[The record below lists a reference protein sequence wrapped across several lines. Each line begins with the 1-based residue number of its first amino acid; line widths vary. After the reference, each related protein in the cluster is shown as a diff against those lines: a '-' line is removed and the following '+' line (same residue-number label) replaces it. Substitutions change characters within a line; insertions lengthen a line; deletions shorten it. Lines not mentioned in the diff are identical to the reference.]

1 MQGGR
6 PRKQIDPTAGE
17 KISVDLSGGQQS
29 SDGRRLTKSSVWLW
43 SCVKTTPRTSSS
55 LASRKVENFPVQAFP
70 HPNTKEH
77 PRILSSCSEKFR
89 CMSHESLDNQ
99 NVPQENTHPN
109 FGHPSDGHPSDGHDF
124 EAQGARVGILDG
136 PKNSDPPSVKD
147 GWSFDQVFSERVGV
161 YFTNVFRVWVCLS
174 YQPT

>member
-1 MQGGR
+1 MSRCCG
-6 PRKQIDPTAGE
+6 A
-17 KISVDLSGGQQS
+17 LGQ
-29 SDGRRLTKSSVWLW
+29 
-43 SCVKTTPRTSSS
+43 
-55 LASRKVENFPVQAFP
+55 
-70 HPNTKEH
+70 
-77 PRILSSCSEKFR
+77 
-89 CMSHESLDNQ
+89 SLDNQ

-174 YQPT
+174 YQPTQLITLGIMQCMYLFFPNKSLDLKLFAKSKKVETLLREKS